1 MLRSLRVDRFAL
13 AIRHTE
19 RGGRATRDKLRKL
32 WLAKLLS
39 TIIAASDPT
48 EALKALLGV
57 FCRSTV
63 SAMRCCASV
72 LARARQSRHSRR
84 EPRASSSC
92 DHSNGAAHS
101 RWGASSSTSCD
112 LARMTQRV
120 RVTCSPTLDFTQT
133 RD

>member
-72 LARARQSRHSRR
+72 LARAAVKRERGSTRFRQMAG
-84 EPRASSSC
+84 RAGRVGHEDC
-92 DHSNGAAHS
+92 GEV
-101 RWGASSSTSCD
+101 CL
-112 LARMTQRV
+112 LARTDEDIKLAV
-120 RVTCSPTLDFTQT
+120 KHKG
-133 RD
+133 